1 MTTASLHDKYQ
12 ALYGPDGF
20 LATYNVEREDEI
32 ELLGLS
38 TFSGVDTLFLGDPG
52 VGKTWMIELQ
62 LMCVTGAELFDIL
75 LLKEMSADDVL
86 GPRSLPAMKEG
97 RLERIMDG
105 FLPTSNY
112 AYVDEVFKASPPLL
126 NSLLDLMA
134 KRELKIGGKK
144 IDCGQLI
151 SIYMSSNELPD
162 REDLMAMRDRIG
174 ITKFVQPVRAPEG
187 KLAVTNIQLAHQA
200 GNGKIDMTQAP
211 IWTLD
216 EIRTARLEIAGIG
229 VPEVVKQSMIE
240 AQDKWSDAGHPPS
253 QRRIGQMWKVVK
265 AHAWA
270 RGATEV
276 GKDDLI
282 VCQHMAWNHPDHAA
296 SAREVILEFATAF
309 TRKAARIRESLEP
322 ALTQL
327 DSLRGKLDSDDG
339 DERDK
344 AMEEAW
350 KVMRDLRRLKK
361 DAKAEISSGTD
372 QGADTRE
379 LEKVLAEINRA
390 HDHASAAFSDDD
402 DNGDDN

>member
-1 MTTASLHDKYQ
+1 MNKLQAKYQ
-12 ALYGPDGF
+12 ALYGADGF
-20 LATYNVEREDEI
+20 LAKHNVEREDEI
-32 ELLGLS
+32 DLLGLS

-62 LMCVTGAELFDIL
+62 LLCITGASLFDIL

-105 FLPTSNY
+105 FLPTANY

-126 NSLLDLMA
+126 NAMLDLMA
-134 KRELKIGGKK
+134 KRELKIGGKTY
-144 IDCGQLI
+144 DAGQLI
-151 SIYMSSNELPD
+151 AIYMSSNELPD

-200 GNGKIDMTQAP
+200 GNGKIDMTDAP

-216 EIRTARLEIAGIG
+216 EIHEARSAIRQIG
-229 VPEVVKQSMIE
+229 VPDVVKQAMVD

-270 RGATEV
+270 RGSQEV

-322 ALTQL
+322 AITQL
-327 DSLRGKLDSDDG
+327 DSLRGKLDSDDA

-344 AMEEAW
+344 AMEDAW

-361 DAKAEISSGTD
+361 DAKAEMASGTE
-372 QGADTRE
+372 QGADVRE
-379 LEKVLAEINRA
+379 LEKVLSEINRA
-390 HDHASAAFSDDD
+390 HDYAESAFADDD
-402 DNGDDN
+402 TNGTD